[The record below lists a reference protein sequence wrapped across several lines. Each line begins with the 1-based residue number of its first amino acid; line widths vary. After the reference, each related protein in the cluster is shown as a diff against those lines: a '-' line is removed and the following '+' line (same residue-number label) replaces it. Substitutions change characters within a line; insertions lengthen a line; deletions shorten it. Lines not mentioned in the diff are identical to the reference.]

1 MPWRYQGWHYRSLS
15 RRSLSPRLLPL
26 SLCQARPVE
35 LPPEDRPDLVSIGP
49 IKGIPVIH
57 EDDPRFVEERAAWA
71 AATQKAQSLLSAD
84 DLIEGIADPDWRVRH
99 GSVDP
104 LIARAR
110 DDVRTLPTLLA
121 AAAGDEAWQVRDAV
135 VLRLHEF
142 DQLAVLPALR
152 RAERDPV
159 RDVRWSAQYSL
170 FHIGLGPYP
179 DDIDVLPPSP

>member
-1 MPWRYQGWHYRSLS
+1 MILGLS
-15 RRSLSPRLLPL
+15 RSAP
-26 SLCQARPVE
+26 
-35 LPPEDRPDLVSIGP
+35 
-49 IKGIPVIH
+49 
-57 EDDPRFVEERAAWA
+57 WA

-170 FHIGLGPYP
+170 FQMGLGPYP